1 MKTPLG
7 EAVAA
12 LEAITDPKQTSM
24 RRRDPN
30 CVRYIASE
38 ALDRLHEQ
46 GVTCGGVRWERF
58 TRASGDT
65 DAETSVR

>member
-12 LEAITDPKQTSM
+12 LEAITDPKLSSM

-30 CVRYIASE
+30 CVRYIASD
-38 ALDRLHEQ
+38 ALDRLHEL
-46 GVTCGGVRWERF
+46 GVTCGGVKWERYLK
-58 TRASGDT
+58 ASGDT
-65 DAETSVR
+65 GAETSVR